1 MIRYCA
7 IALGGMALTLS
18 ACVYP
23 PLPDPMAGLQ
33 NCHPFTQDITVQ
45 GHTVAG
51 YGVQCVQADG
61 TSIVAIPPQATP
73 PSAAEVMQNL
83 PPPTYADPNAYAY
96 YAPYTGV
103 DPAFP
108 AYSGYWPYYSGPDI
122 VIGGGWGWGGG
133 WVWGGGWGG
142 GGHWW
147 HGGGWHGGGWGG
159 GWGGHGGGH
168 R

>member
-1 MIRYCA
+1 MRWWRAWARRSTSCRCSCGVRRSRRWPERRNALTQVKAAGRRLDQSVQASFRPHRGRGVVSTMIRYCA

-96 YAPYTGV
+96 YA
-103 DPAFP
+103 
-108 AYSGYWPYYSGPDI
+108 
-122 VIGGGWGWGGG
+122 
-133 WVWGGGWGG
+133 
-142 GGHWW
+142 
-147 HGGGWHGGGWGG
+147 
-159 GWGGHGGGH
+159 
-168 R
+168 